1 MDPKAADHLHSP
13 MWQSSECEP
22 SPTLHQRYAMAA
34 LTGLLACPGG
44 AQGATRPDH
53 YAAAAFRYADAML
66 AAEQKS

>member
-1 MDPKAADHLHSP
+1 MTFPAYKTEP
-13 MWQSSECEP
+13 VSEP
-22 SPTLHQRYAMAA
+22 VTLRQRYAMAA